1 MVLFQKILLIKIN
14 GAILISVNNK
24 LIVHDIQEADL
35 VRIAMMITFT
45 DEVQAVECSTTVNC
59 SSNST
64 LMSAR
69 ECCVN
74 SVDGLSYS
82 IPGQQQCHTCIGK
95 GRHSI

>member
-1 MVLFQKILLIKIN
+1 MSLSAYWHM
-14 GAILISVNNK
+14 GHNNCK
-24 LIVHDIQEADL
+24 PAAEDQP
-35 VRIAMMITFT
+35 
-45 DEVQAVECSTTVNC
+45 VECSTTVNC

-82 IPGQQQCHTCIGK
+82 IPGQQQCHTCVGK
-95 GRHSI
+95 YLNLLSDRAALHEVL